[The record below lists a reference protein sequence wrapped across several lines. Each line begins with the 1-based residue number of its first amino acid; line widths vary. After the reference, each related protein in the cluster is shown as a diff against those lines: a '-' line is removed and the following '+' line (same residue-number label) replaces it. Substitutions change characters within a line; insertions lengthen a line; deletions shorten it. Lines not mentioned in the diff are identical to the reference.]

1 MFNIYQLD
9 FRWVLMPTSTL
20 DDLFIPSKSIE
31 AGLVLMTEQLPASQP
46 WNKVGTMAPTKKS
59 TTERSYDGFNKVM
72 VNRYLVTTTYK

>member
-46 WNKVGTMAPTKKS
+46 WNKVGTMAPKKK
-59 TTERSYDGFNKVM
+59 EYDREVVWWIQQSHGQ
-72 VNRYLVTTTYK
+72 